1 MHEPSRFHKGIILA
15 GGSGSRLYPI
25 TLGVNKQLLPVY
37 DKPMVYYPLSALMLA
52 GIRDILLISTPKSV
66 NQFERLFGDGSD
78 LGMSFQYAEQASPD
92 GLAQAFVLGREF
104 VARDNVAL
112 VLGDNIFY
120 GHGLPRIIS
129 AAAARPEGATV
140 FAYEVADPS
149 RYGVIEFDSGGRP
162 LSIEEKPD
170 FPKSDWVVTGL
181 YFYDNGVLEIAAN
194 LRKSAR
200 GEYEITDVNREY
212 LDRRELH
219 VERLGRGFAW
229 LDTGT
234 PSSLI
239 QAANFVETIESR
251 QGMKIACIEEIA
263 LRQGFIGEE
272 QMERLAARYDNAYG
286 AYLTKVLRS
295 FPGKFPTGDR
305 VD

>member
-1 MHEPSRFHKGIILA
+1 MHEPSCFHKGIILA

-25 TLGVNKQLLPVY
+25 TLGVNKQLLPIY

-52 GIRDILLISTPKSV
+52 GIRDILLISTPRSV

-104 VARDNVAL
+104 VAEDNVAL

-120 GHGLPRIIS
+120 GHGLPRIIA
-129 AAAARPEGATV
+129 AAAARPAGATV

-149 RYGVIEFDSGGRP
+149 RYGVIEFDSRGRP

-181 YFYDNGVLEIAAN
+181 YFYDNRVLEIAAN
-194 LRKSAR
+194 PRKSAR

-212 LDRRELH
+212 LDRGELH
-219 VERLGRGFAW
+219 VQRLGRGLAW

-251 QGMKIACIEEIA
+251 QGLKIACIEEIA

-272 QMERLAARYDNAYG
+272 RMERLAARYDNAYG

-295 FPGKFPTGDR
+295 FSGKAPTGDG
-305 VD
+305 VE